1 MHSVKALKRL
11 NKKKNGRVNKAEV
24 INNKSLESK
33 GTLLLVGKPEGQHN
47 IMELCQAVL
56 WVEWRLL
63 NEPIRCLLLLLLLL
77 LALFASLRR

>member
-47 IMELCQAVL
+47 IMKLCQAVL
-56 WVEWRLL
+56 
-63 NEPIRCLLLLLLLL
+63 
-77 LALFASLRR
+77 